1 MPSSGRKKPFLAKAG
16 VQPTSERSTSGA
28 PLEPA
33 AVSNL
38 FCAWSKGTLT
48 YLTLMSLL
56 AASNSLTRA
65 LYVGAS
71 LVALEVSHQVM
82 VTGPSA
88 LVAAVASA
96 AGRRREGEG
105 RHQRGGRYA
114 TPHEFSLRVKAR
126 VVRNGP
132 VCRPCRLPTAPLR
145 PPGDV
150 NVTAM

>member
-1 MPSSGRKKPFLAKAG
+1 
-16 VQPTSERSTSGA
+16 SERSTSGA

-48 YLTLMSLL
+48 KLTLMYLL

-88 LVAAVASA
+88 LSPLSLCPAQAVAARASDATSAVA
-96 AGRRREGEG
+96 
-105 RHQRGGRYA
+105 A
-114 TPHEFSLRVKAR
+114 TPRRMTS
-126 VVRNGP
+126 
-132 VCRPCRLPTAPLR
+132 PC
-145 PPGDV
+145 G
-150 NVTAM
+150 

>member
-1 MPSSGRKKPFLAKAG
+1 MPSSGSRKPFLAKAG

-28 PLEPA
+28 PEAPA

-48 YLTLMSLL
+48 YLTLTSLL

-65 LYVGAS
+65 WYVGAS

-88 LVAAVASA
+88 LSVPLSSPPQAVAVRAMDATSAVAAMP
-96 AGRRREGEG
+96 RRMSS
-105 RHQRGGRYA
+105 
-114 TPHEFSLRVKAR
+114 P
-126 VVRNGP
+126 
-132 VCRPCRLPTAPLR
+132 
-145 PPGDV
+145 
-150 NVTAM
+150 

>member
-1 MPSSGRKKPFLAKAG
+1 MVNGTPYVLPSYLACSIRLGWNVSWSLRASVPSSGAKKPFLAKAG

-56 AASNSLTRA
+56 AASNCFTRA
-65 LYVGAS
+65 WYVGAS

-88 LVAAVASA
+88 SSPLSLPPQAVAARARDATSAVAA
-96 AGRRREGEG
+96 MPRRMSS
-105 RHQRGGRYA
+105 
-114 TPHEFSLRVKAR
+114 P
-126 VVRNGP
+126 
-132 VCRPCRLPTAPLR
+132 
-145 PPGDV
+145 
-150 NVTAM
+150 